1 MLNGPSRLP
10 PLPWQR
16 PNATEAHAAEQLAQ
30 RCDGSAA
37 YLPFAWA
44 TWIDLARDRPPPP
57 APLNAGPAQ
66 QLLATVGQHIE
77 MLQHI
82 ALLRRCGVTDL
93 FWSHATAGLHHHQ
106 GVRIH
111 PFPLFPVRCTT
122 HPAAAGGL
130 PSPERRWLYSFQG
143 VDRPELYLTRVREW
157 ILNLPPRPDSLVESR
172 REWHFEQQVYRE
184 QVHGEPADAARH
196 AELRTEADSFAATLQ
211 QSVFALCPS
220 GSGPN
225 TIRLWEA
232 LGYGAIP
239 VILADGLRLP
249 GDSALW
255 QQAALHVPET
265 PQAVSALPARLD
277 ALRADHARL
286 AAMQEA
292 GQQLWQRYG
301 LPGFV
306 DDIRTWQ
313 NDVDG
318 FLLRAARQRLPADPE
333 LLQAEQPAS
342 LPLQLRQCLRR
353 IPPEQ
358 PLLLQIA
365 DPSPLPLLETRWRV
379 PLKMCAQLIAGRTWA
394 IASRSPVLEQLV
406 DPAAQP
412 PGVHA

>member
-1 MLNGPSRLP
+1 MNA
-10 PLPWQR
+10 LPWQR
-16 PNATEAHAAEQLAQ
+16 PNATEAFAAESLANAL
-30 RCDGSAA
+30 G
-37 YLPFAWA
+37 YLAFPWA
-44 TWIDLARDRPPPP
+44 TWIDLARDHAPPP
-57 APLNAGPAQ
+57 APVATAPTSQ
-66 QLLATVGQHIE
+66 PLATVGQHIE
-77 MLQHI
+77 MLQHTT
-82 ALLRRCGVTDL
+82 LLRSCGVTDL
-93 FWSHATAGLHHHQ
+93 FWSHATQDLRHHQ
-106 GVRIH
+106 GLRIH
-111 PFPLFPVRCTT
+111 PFPLYPVRCAT
-122 HPAAAGGL
+122 HPGCL
-130 PSPERRWLYSFQG
+130 PLQQRRWLYSFQG
-143 VDRPELYLTRVREW
+143 VYRPDLYLTPVRQW
-157 ILNLPPRPDSLVESR
+157 ILDLPPRNDALLASR

-184 QVHGEPADAARH
+184 QVHGQSPDSRRH
-196 AELRTEADSFAATLQ
+196 AELTSEAADYADTLQ